1 MMVRVMALLLV
12 MALAACTPGGERDV
26 DRSAVG
32 PKATA
37 GAVSIN
43 YPGDG
48 VSLAIEPEA
57 LVAAWDERFT
67 DEFGAAQAVGTRSRI
82 EAGAVTDPISLE
94 AVVSDE
100 SVMVVQLALVDGA
113 GDDDQALSTSAVRE
127 FLELLLANSPADV
140 DAAFVGLG
148 FGGDGALF
156 ALSENETQVGSLR
169 LYRASNEDTI
179 LLGAVGSP

>member
-1 MMVRVMALLLV
+1 MGRTLALLLV
-12 MALAACTPGGERDV
+12 IGLAACTPGGERDV
-26 DRSAVG
+26 DRSQVG

-43 YPGDG
+43 YPPDS

-57 LVAAWDERFT
+57 LVAAWDAGFT
-67 DEFGAAQAVGTRSRI
+67 NELGAAQAVATNSRI

-94 AVVSDE
+94 AIVSAD
-100 SVMVVQLALVDGA
+100 SVMVVQLALVDGP
-113 GDDDQALSTSAVRE
+113 GDDDQPRSTSAVRE
-127 FLELLLANSPADV
+127 FLMLLLPDSPADV

-148 FGGDGALF
+148 FGEEGMLF
-156 ALSENETQVGSLR
+156 ALSENETRVGSVR
-169 LYRASNEDTI
+169 FYRASNEDTI